1 MSTPTP
7 PPPPAYPPPPPRPPA
22 PPPANHKSGKAKTIG
37 LIVGGV
43 VLAGLAGGLVAVVAG
58 GGDDG
63 ASSSQAPATNTGIL
77 DPKPV
82 GSIDAPSSEPTP
94 SEAPTEQPTEEPVP
108 QSEEPQPAADGV
120 TVGGVTVALPDGWS
134 VMGDVGSDNAAFT
147 DEDGSWVYVL
157 TGTVDPTTDAGALLT
172 GNLDYFV
179 GGDNYSQ
186 VKVGDVAPLDPFG
199 SMVSGA
205 TVDYRATWVDAQGS
219 MPLRGAIW
227 AAVRQDGTAL
237 IVSAEHAPPDDWDAS
252 AEAWGP
258 VVDGTF
264 NQFGGS

>member
-1 MSTPTP
+1 MSTP
-7 PPPPAYPPPPPRPPA
+7 PPPPPPA
-22 PPPANHKSGKAKTIG
+22 GGNFKSGKVKTIG

-58 GGDDG
+58 GGDD
-63 ASSSQAPATNTGIL
+63 ATSSSQAPATNTGIL

-82 GSIDAPSSEPTP
+82 GSIDAPSSETTPTDAP
-94 SEAPTEQPTEEPVP
+94 SEEPTEEPVP
-108 QSEEPQPAADGV
+108 QTEEPQPAADGV

-147 DEDGSWVYVL
+147 DEGGSWVYVL
-157 TGTVDPTTDAGALLT
+157 TGTVDPTTDAGGLLT

-205 TVDYRATWVDAQGS
+205 TVEYRATWVDAQGS

-237 IVSAEHAPPDDWDAS
+237 IMSAEHAPPDGWDAS
-252 AEAWGP
+252 ADAWGP

-264 NQFGGS
+264 NQFGAN